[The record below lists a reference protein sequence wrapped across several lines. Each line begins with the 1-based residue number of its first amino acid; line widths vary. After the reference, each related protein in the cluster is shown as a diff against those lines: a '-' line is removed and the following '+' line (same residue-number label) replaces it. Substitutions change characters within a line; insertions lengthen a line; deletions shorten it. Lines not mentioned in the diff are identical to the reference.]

1 MTQKNVLIFGC
12 DEYAMQIA
20 KNLHNRVRSLRIY
33 TRFEEK
39 IPLLEAQG
47 YDVRLFEL
55 DENWDDLTSLDQQH
69 IFAFCALCDEANNIF
84 LTLSLRT
91 MFESMVIIALA
102 TDQENA
108 NKLKIAGANK
118 AIVTAQ
124 VATNVIFELLD
135 KPLTLDMLHELLY
148 EDSALKIEQIT
159 VSKKSGLVGQRFGD
173 VDFRH
178 TYNVIALAI
187 INEVLKSDFIF
198 NKAGLMHEIKE
209 DEVIV
214 VLGYEKDLEA
224 FGKQIGEHYQT
235 GWQQWQVL

>member
-1 MTQKNVLIFGC
+1 MKKKDILIFGC

-20 KNLHNRVRSLRIY
+20 QNLKDRVRSMRLY

-39 IPLLEAQG
+39 VPLLEAQG

-55 DENWDDLTSLDQQH
+55 DENWDDLANFDQHQV
-69 IFAFCALCDEANNIF
+69 FAFCALCDEANNIF

-102 TDQENA
+102 SDQENA

-124 VATNVIFELLD
+124 VATNVIYELLD

-148 EDSALKIEQIT
+148 EDQALKIEQIT
-159 VSKKSGLVGQRFGD
+159 VSKESTLVGQRFGD
-173 VDFRH
+173 IDFRH

-187 INEVLKSDFIF
+187 MDEALKSDFIF
-198 NKAGLMHEIKE
+198 NKAGLMHEIKA

-214 VLGYEKDLEA
+214 LLGYESDLEN
-224 FGKQIGEHYQT
+224 FQKEVGEHYET
-235 GWQQWQVL
+235 GWHQWGW

>member
-1 MTQKNVLIFGC
+1 MRQKNVLIFGC

-20 KNLHNRVRSLRIY
+20 KNLKGRVRSMQIY

-39 IPLLEAQG
+39 VPLLEAQG
-47 YDVRLFEL
+47 YEVRLFEL
-55 DENWDDLTSLDQQH
+55 DDHWDDLERFDQQQL
-69 IFAFCALCDEANNIF
+69 FAFCALCDEANNIF

-148 EDSALKIEQIT
+148 EESTLKIEQIT
-159 VSKKSGLVGQRFGD
+159 VSKESGLVGKRFGE

-187 INEVLKSDFIF
+187 INEMLKSDFIF
-198 NKAGLMHEIKE
+198 NKAGLVHKIKE
-209 DEVIV
+209 NEVIV
-214 VLGYEKDLEA
+214 VLGYENDLENFA
-224 FGKQIGEHYQT
+224 KNVGEHYET
-235 GWQQWQVL
+235 GWQRWKW